1 MNMLRQM
8 VYFSVNK
15 EECQKGVVAMSAL
28 RKPTGT
34 APAIRVPP
42 ATHHKLQE
50 LARKEDRSMGEI
62 VTDLVTRYEDEQFW
76 TSYQEGYRR
85 LRADPD
91 AWKDYVA
98 ELEAWDAMP
107 NEVLDAEEPYFTPA
121 EEEAFLARAA
131 KAESR

>member
-1 MNMLRQM
+1 
-8 VYFSVNK
+8 
-15 EECQKGVVAMSAL
+15 
-28 RKPTGT
+28 
-34 APAIRVPP
+34 
-42 ATHHKLQE
+42 
-50 LARKEDRSMGEI
+50 MGEI

-98 ELEAWDAMP
+98 ELDAWDAMP